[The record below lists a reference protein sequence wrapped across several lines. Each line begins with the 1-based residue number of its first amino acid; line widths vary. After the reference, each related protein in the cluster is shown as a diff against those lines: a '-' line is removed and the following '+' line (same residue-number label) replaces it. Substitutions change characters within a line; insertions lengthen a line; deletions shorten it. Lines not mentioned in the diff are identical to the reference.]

1 MYVPQ
6 TLHTPLSE
14 PAWHTIGDQV
24 EAKLKH
30 VDAESVEE
38 LVFPTFSLY
47 FVNKR
52 GWSEIN
58 EDSGNKIQWNYLNL
72 FYNNNNNNNI
82 IIIYE

>member
-1 MYVPQ
+1 MHHHFCKTNPVQWTITKCMYVPQ

-47 FVNKR
+47 FVNKQVPS
-52 GWSEIN
+52 GIN
-58 EDSGNKIQWNYLNL
+58 NSK
-72 FYNNNNNNNI
+72 
-82 IIIYE
+82 